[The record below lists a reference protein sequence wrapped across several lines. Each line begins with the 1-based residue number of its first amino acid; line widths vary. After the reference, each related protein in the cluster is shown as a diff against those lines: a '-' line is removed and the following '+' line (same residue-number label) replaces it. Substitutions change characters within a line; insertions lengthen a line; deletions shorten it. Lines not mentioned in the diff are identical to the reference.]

1 MYNMKGAY
9 FILLS
14 ALFIAFLS
22 ITLIKYSHIAFL
34 GNSYHDPITQ
44 ISTNFLLGIFDIDT
58 YHHHHHQ
65 KPQVQ
70 SVCDDFLPPDFSPSG
85 GENGS
90 TIICVDRN
98 GCCNFTTVRSAIDAV
113 GTLQQKRT
121 IIWINKGIY
130 FEKITVP
137 RIKPNITLLG
147 QGMERTAI
155 VWNDT
160 ANSSHGT
167 FYSASVSVFASNF
180 IATNISFM
188 NVAPIANPGDV
199 GGQAV
204 AFRIAG
210 DQAAFWGCGF
220 FSGQDTLHD
229 DRGRHYFK
237 DCFIQGSIDFI
248 FGNGR
253 NFYKNCQLNSVAN
266 PVPSGAKLITGAIS
280 AQARSTRDEN
290 TGFSFVNCSIG
301 GRGRTWLG
309 RAWRPFSTVIFA
321 YTFMSEI
328 ISPDGWN
335 DWNDPSRDQ
344 TIFYGEYQCSGS
356 GANTTSRVS
365 YVHILNDSQAAPFLN
380 ISYIDGQQWLQP
392 FTN

>member
-98 GCCNFTTVRSAIDAV
+98 GCCNFTTVRSAIDA
-113 GTLQQKRT
+113 
-121 IIWINKGIY
+121 
-130 FEKITVP
+130 
-137 RIKPNITLLG
+137 
-147 QGMERTAI
+147 
-155 VWNDT
+155 
-160 ANSSHGT
+160 
-167 FYSASVSVFASNF
+167 
-180 IATNISFM
+180 

-253 NFYKNCQLNSVAN
+253 SLYEVRKLHDLFVIIILLTLHYCFHIK
-266 PVPSGAKLITGAIS
+266 PS
-280 AQARSTRDEN
+280 
-290 TGFSFVNCSIG
+290 
-301 GRGRTWLG
+301 
-309 RAWRPFSTVIFA
+309 
-321 YTFMSEI
+321 
-328 ISPDGWN
+328 
-335 DWNDPSRDQ
+335 